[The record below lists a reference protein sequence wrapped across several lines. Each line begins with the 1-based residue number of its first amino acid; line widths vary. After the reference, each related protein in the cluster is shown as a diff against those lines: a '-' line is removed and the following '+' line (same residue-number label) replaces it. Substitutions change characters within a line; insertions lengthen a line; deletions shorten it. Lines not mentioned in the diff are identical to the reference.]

1 MLKKLTLAF
10 LVTTVSVFATDIE
23 GLQVD
28 VKPSQ
33 QTVEWKTGHTES
45 GRRGL
50 KKITKV
56 EVWQGPKV
64 SQTLTLT
71 WNEQGSVD
79 VKTAQITLSYLT
91 NMNQFWTPDN
101 NLTQVNEQ
109 TVIGATIVDVAAKT
123 AEWKLQAETLGAD
136 LGYSDAART
145 QLKTFAHIAIDAI
158 ASQLQPTT
166 MQYKGNSRS
175 EKIWNEA
182 KRIGDQSTDAWKEI
196 VGQAEELA
204 QEII

>member
-10 LVTTVSVFATDIE
+10 FVTTVSVFATDIE
-23 GLQVD
+23 NLQVD

-33 QTVEWKTGHTES
+33 ETVEWKTGHTES

-50 KKITKV
+50 KKVTKV

-91 NMNQFWTPDN
+91 NMSQFWTPDN